1 MSVGYIKSDICKEF
15 TDFSL
20 VKMKN
25 VENVLQIPMLM
36 RDLFNAYSDE
46 IRMFFNGKEGRI
58 KEIYSAIRTDSFPYN
73 KIESINCVEAN
84 ATYDD
89 YVKGL
94 IIYVNK
100 VLNLQDSDQIAA
112 DVIKKHLSKMTNRD
126 DDFIHRLV
134 TGETNNGSCIEP
146 ESINDAMKNVEML
159 IEIDKTLE
167 SYITTASKLCN
178 TAAQNTS
185 ENYQNECKD
194 AVILYAT
201 SVARFNCM
209 IIEAIFDCYNKIDE
223 SLNKRT
229 PVNSKSITPEL
240 QVF

>member
-25 VENVLQIPMLM
+25 IENVLQIPLLM
-36 RDLFNAYSDE
+36 RDLFNAYSKE
-46 IRMFFNGKEGRI
+46 IRMFFNGKENRI
-58 KEIYSAIRTDSFPYN
+58 REIYSAIRTDSFPYN

-94 IIYVNK
+94 VIYVTK
-100 VLNLQDSDQIAA
+100 VLNLHDNDQIAA
-112 DVIKKHLSKMTNRD
+112 DVIKRHLAKMTNRD

-134 TGETNNGSCIEP
+134 MGDTNSGSCIEP

-159 IEIDKTLE
+159 IEIDKTFE
-167 SYITTASKLCN
+167 SYITTASDLCN
-178 TAAQNTS
+178 IASQNTS
-185 ENYQNECKD
+185 KNYQNECKD
-194 AVILYAT
+194 AVILYVT

-223 SLNKRT
+223 SLNTRT
-229 PVNSKSITPEL
+229 PVNGVPIKEEL

>member
-25 VENVLQIPMLM
+25 IENVLQIPLLM
-36 RDLFNAYSDE
+36 RDLFNAYSKE
-46 IRMFFNGKEGRI
+46 IRMFFNGKENRI
-58 KEIYSAIRTDSFPYN
+58 REIYSAIRTDSFPYN

-94 IIYVNK
+94 VIYVTK
-100 VLNLQDSDQIAA
+100 VLNLHDNDQIAA
-112 DVIKKHLSKMTNRD
+112 DVIKRHLAKMTNRD

-134 TGETNNGSCIEP
+134 TGDTNAGSCIEP

-167 SYITTASKLCN
+167 SYIMRASELCN
-178 TAAQNTS
+178 IAAQNS
-185 ENYQNECKD
+185 SKNYQSEYKD
-194 AVILYAT
+194 AIILYAT

-223 SLNKRT
+223 SLNKRI
-229 PVNSKSITPEL
+229 PASDENIVPEL